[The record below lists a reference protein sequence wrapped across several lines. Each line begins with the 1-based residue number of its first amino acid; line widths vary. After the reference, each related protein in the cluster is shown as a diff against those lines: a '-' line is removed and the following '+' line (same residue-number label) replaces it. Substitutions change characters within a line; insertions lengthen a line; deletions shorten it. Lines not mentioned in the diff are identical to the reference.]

1 MYISAL
7 TCQVRYR
14 TRITRADRDVAEEV
28 LEATR
33 MRSPHGFPAL
43 ATAARQRE
51 MDQRVVPPCKVL
63 MKDGKALVRVLPKL
77 APPPEEET
85 PAAKAARVVLDGL
98 GWRLT

>member
-1 MYISAL
+1 
-7 TCQVRYR
+7 
-14 TRITRADRDVAEEV
+14 
-28 LEATR
+28 

-43 ATAARQRE
+43 AAAARQRE

-63 MKDGKALVRVLPKL
+63 MKDGKALVPVLPKL

-85 PAAKAARVVLDGL
+85 PSQKAARVVLDGL